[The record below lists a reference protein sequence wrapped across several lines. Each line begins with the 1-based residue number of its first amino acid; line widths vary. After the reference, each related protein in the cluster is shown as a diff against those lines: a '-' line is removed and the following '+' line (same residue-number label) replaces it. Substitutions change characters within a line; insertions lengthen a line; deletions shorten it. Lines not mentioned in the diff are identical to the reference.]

1 MYTGDLNMQQAYQN
15 RQRVIAEGDFKSAL
29 DRIQNFALRLSPQQ
43 ARTLACDVIQCVNR
57 VEAIKNLKQAPP
69 SITKKVRNEV
79 L

>member
-1 MYTGDLNMQQAYQN
+1 MQPTYQKK
-15 RQRVIAEGDFKSAL
+15 QRVIEAGDFKSAL
-29 DRIQNFALRLSPQQ
+29 DQIQNFALRLSPQQ

-69 SITKKVRNEV
+69 SITDKVRNEV